1 MSAPGA
7 FHRGDSQETL
17 VPSDNE
23 EQELDVDRLV
33 IDLRE
38 LTRDQLGPRFTVKSM
53 QGEIDSERVLHV
65 NLQVT
70 FSM

>member
-23 EQELDVDRLV
+23 VQELDVDRLV

-38 LTRDQLGPRFTVKSM
+38 LTRDQLGPRFM